1 MVKRIYDEVH
11 GFIELV
17 DEFKE
22 IVDTPL
28 FQRLRRIKQ
37 TSLAYMVYPGATH
50 SRFSHSLGSFSI
62 LSRLAEKGNI
72 TTDYSIREL
81 RVAALIHD
89 IGQYPFSHAV
99 EGYYIQKNRDQ
110 GSNRFLSV
118 FLTSYTEI
126 QDILNDYSINTR
138 KVRDILLGEDDLSVA
153 IDNGVDVDRMDYL
166 IRDSKHTG
174 VALGNI
180 DLDRLTTT
188 IKFQDSMCLVSEK
201 GIHALENFYISRL
214 HMYQAVYYHKTILG
228 YELLLRRIF
237 QDLISECCPELSDV
251 KGIQDMIQGGDFYTW
266 DDEWIYWKLYET
278 LKSEQSPS
286 WLKRLI
292 TQFLS
297 RKGPKVVLDLTSY
310 SNRENS
316 GSSIERLLE
325 KRDFLE
331 KVGIP
336 GESIYIFQDKIRI
349 LDRNKIA
356 IDTPSGLVEL
366 TNYPNTILNTI
377 PSSLTISR
385 LYVDYDYAKKA
396 RDALR

>member
-1 MVKRIYDEVH
+1 M
-11 GFIELV
+11 
-17 DEFKE
+17 
-22 IVDTPL
+22 
-28 FQRLRRIKQ
+28 
-37 TSLAYMVYPGATH
+37 
-50 SRFSHSLGSFSI
+50 
-62 LSRLAEKGNI
+62 
-72 TTDYSIREL
+72 
-81 RVAALIHD
+81 
-89 IGQYPFSHAV
+89 